1 MRLNFLTHMEN
12 MSPQARSGYQ
22 TSLIF
27 LFGAGLAIPL
37 YAYLAVQAG
46 DWQLYIGVASA
57 VLVTVAAGAGV
68 RLCRQNQSVRAMWGL
83 IGAILLAG
91 GISSAV
97 FAGLGLFVGLIVF
110 AFLLQI
116 STQAM
121 PSHLSSR
128 ILFIGILAG
137 GGMAILDLIAL
148 PIERYD
154 ASAIRQLTLIA
165 TGVIIVVQ
173 TIRTG
178 SYFLSYPLGI
188 KLTLSFLAVSFVSLA
203 LIALVSFYIVRNSL
217 VNGANQVL
225 TAAATQT
232 ARDIDSFIVSNK
244 DAVRVE
250 SQLPDLAAYLSL
262 PAGQRAGSPEE
273 AETLAI
279 LRALS
284 RKSINISSYALLSPQ
299 GISLLDTNT
308 PDIGRDYSQEVYF
321 LTPYNEKLPYVSE
334 VLFSKDFP
342 GTPSLYFSNAV
353 SNSAG
358 QVLGV
363 LLVRYNA
370 TVLQQI
376 INESTG
382 LVGERSFAILFDEN
396 HIRLA
401 DGDEPEL
408 AFTLVGP
415 RDAETITALQTAGS
429 LPPGPTEELTTDLPD
444 FDQALNNAINEK
456 NFAASAH
463 PGEEASPEQGAIAFL
478 ENNNWLV
485 AVVQDQAV
493 FLAPVTQQTQ
503 TTLSLTLVITALVVG
518 AALVVAQVLAGP
530 IVRLTAVAEE
540 VAAGNLQVVAP
551 VESNDEIGALAT
563 TFNSMTAQLAT
574 FISSLEQRVADRT
587 KALSTSLEISRS
599 LSTILNQKQLVSE
612 VVEQV
617 QTAFNYYHVQIYLS
631 DAEYQHLVMVGGT
644 GRAGQ
649 TMLTNRHVIAWGKGL
664 VGRAAATNNTIL
676 VPDVTQDAGWLPNPL
691 LPETQSEI
699 AVPIA
704 TGNQVLGVLD
714 VQHRVANGLTQE
726 DSNLLQSIAN
736 QIVIALQ
743 NARLLEQVQRRAE
756 REAMVN
762 TINQKIQ
769 RATSVEGVLQVASQ
783 ELGKA
788 LGTQSSTIQLG
799 AWSLQTKDTPQERL
813 KSGETT

>member
-12 MSPQARSGYQ
+12 MSPQTRNGYQ

-46 DWQLYIGVASA
+46 DWQLYVGVAAA

-68 RLCRQNQSVRAMWGL
+68 WLCQQNRSVTAMWGL
-83 IGAILLAG
+83 IVAILVAG

-116 STQAM
+116 SIQAM
-121 PSHLSSR
+121 PTHLSSR

-165 TGVIIVVQ
+165 TGLIIVVQ
-173 TIRTG
+173 TVRTG
-178 SYFLSYPLGI
+178 RYFLSYPLGI

-203 LIALVSFYIVRNSL
+203 LIALVSFFIVRNSL

-232 ARDIDSFIVSNK
+232 ARDIDSFIVANK

-250 SQLPDLAAYLSL
+250 AQLPDLAAYLSL
-262 PAGQRAGSPEE
+262 PAGQQAGSPEE
-273 AETLAI
+273 AEVLAI
-279 LRALS
+279 LLALS
-284 RKSINISSYALLSPQ
+284 RKSTNISSYALLSPQ
-299 GISLLDTNT
+299 GISLLDTNASNM
-308 PDIGRDYSQEVYF
+308 GRDYSQEVYF
-321 LTPYNEKLPYVSE
+321 LAAYNEKLPFASG
-334 VLFSKDFP
+334 VLFSGDSP
-342 GTPSLYFSNAV
+342 GSPSLYFSNAI
-353 SNSAG
+353 SNGAG
-358 QVLGV
+358 QTLGV
-363 LLVRYNA
+363 LLVRYQA

-382 LVGERSFAILFDEN
+382 LVGERSFAILLDEN
-396 HIRLA
+396 YIRLA

-408 AFTLVGP
+408 AFTLVAP
-415 RDAETITALQTAGS
+415 PDAETVAALQADGY
-429 LPPGPTEELTTDLPD
+429 LPLGPVEELTTNLPN
-444 FDQALNNAINEK
+444 FEQALDNTANGES
-456 NFAASAH
+456 FTASAH
-463 PGEEASPEQGAIAFL
+463 PGEAAEPEQGAIAFL

-485 AVVQDQAV
+485 VVVQDQAV
-493 FLAPVTQQTQ
+493 FLAPVIQQTQ
-503 TTLSLTLVITALVVG
+503 TTLSLTLVITAFVVG

-530 IVRLTAVAEE
+530 IVRLTAVAEK
-540 VAAGNLQVVAP
+540 VAAGNLQAVAP
-551 VESNDEIGALAT
+551 VESNDEIGTLAA

-631 DAEYQHLVMVGGT
+631 DAENQQLFMVGGT

-649 TMLTNRHVIAWGKGL
+649 TMLTNRHAITWGKGV
-664 VGRAAATNNTIL
+664 VGRAAATNKTIL
-676 VPDVTQDAGWLPNPL
+676 VPDVAQDAGWLPNPL

-704 TGNQVLGVLD
+704 TGNRVLGVLD

-756 REAMVN
+756 REALVN

-783 ELGKA
+783 ELGHA

-799 AWSLQTKDTPQERL
+799 AWSLRTKDTHQERL
-813 KSGETT
+813 TPGETT